1 MKRSWLLLGA
11 LVVAGCSQTASPTF
25 IDGHYY
31 MAGDPACTQF
41 KSNKTKPVIWCHT
54 AQGKPTE
61 MRPAL
66 TDQQLQMYQT
76 NQIVAAQ
83 QNAAVSS
90 QIAANNQAINAQ
102 TMEMLKQVRRG
113 GY

>member
-25 IDGHYY
+25 DGGHYF
-31 MAGDPACTQF
+31 MTGDANCTQYRLH
-41 KSNKTKPVIWCHT
+41 KSGMQIACANASGQITGYRAP
-54 AQGKPTE
+54 
-61 MRPAL
+61 M

-102 TMEMLKQVRRG
+102 TMETLKQVRRG